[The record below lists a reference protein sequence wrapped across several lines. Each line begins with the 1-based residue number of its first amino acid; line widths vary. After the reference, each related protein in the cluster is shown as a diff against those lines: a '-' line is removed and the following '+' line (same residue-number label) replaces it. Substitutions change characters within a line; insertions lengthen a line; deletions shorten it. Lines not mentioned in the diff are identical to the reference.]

1 MRWLVNGA
9 PDAQIAVTDRGF
21 SYGDGLFET
30 IAVRNGQLRFFGAH
44 YARLVL
50 SCRRLLLPVPDQHAL
65 TDNATRLIG
74 DDTDGMLKIIVSRGP
89 GERGYRLP
97 KTTLPTCAIGFS
109 PEPVSLSPIDGIV
122 ATVCATRVSSNP
134 ATAGMKTLNRLE
146 QVLAR
151 AEWDDPAIAEGLMQ
165 NMADDLIGGTMSNLF
180 VVLRD
185 QLWTPVLD
193 ESGVH
198 GVMRAQVMNLA
209 EDLGIACNERR
220 LTPGV
225 LDEAEDVFFTNARVG
240 VWPVARI
247 AGHEYVRHP
256 RTLEIM
262 RGLAQRG
269 VIECAY

>member
-1 MRWLVNGA
+1 M
-9 PDAQIAVTDRGF
+9 
-21 SYGDGLFET
+21 
-30 IAVRNGQLRFFGAH
+30 RFFGAH

-50 SCRRLLLPVPDQHAL
+50 SCRRLLLPVPEQHAL
-65 TDNATRLIG
+65 TDSAERIIAG
-74 DDTDGMLKIIVSRGP
+74 DTDGTLKIIISRGS

-97 KTTLPTCAIGFS
+97 ETVVPTCAIGFS
-109 PEPVSLSPIDGIV
+109 PEPVTPSPADGIV

-146 QVLAR
+146 QVMAR

-165 NMADDLIGGTMSNLF
+165 NLAGDLIGGTMSNLF

-209 EDLGIACNERR
+209 EDLGVPCNERR
-220 LTPGV
+220 LPPGV
-225 LDEAEDVFFTNARVG
+225 LDEADDVFFTNARVG

-247 AGHEYVRHP
+247 GRHEYTRHR
-256 RTLEIM
+256 RTLQIM
-262 RGLAQRG
+262 QGLADRG
-269 VIECAY
+269 VIECAQ